1 MSVRAVVRTFVAAVV
16 LAAVTS
22 NALPAPA
29 ATTGTAT
36 VSVVGSAV
44 KVRPMDQPNGSAGA
58 SLTAARNEFES
69 FQVVVAAGAS
79 PLTGLSVALDSPLA
93 GPGGTIP
100 ASNVTVYR
108 EAYYDVT
115 NVSDQEG
122 ATGRWPDALIPTVDP
137 YFHEPRSAF
146 PIDVPAGENRV
157 AWVDVLVPVDAKA
170 GDYDGTV
177 AVIADGGFAVSVP
190 VHLIVLKFAIP
201 STSSLASAFGMDW
214 DTPCLAAYGES
225 CITHESDGWRLK
237 GLYTQAALDD
247 RITISYPQYQP
258 LASSQE
264 RGWFEQ
270 YILPL
275 LNGTAPTKLPGA
287 KLTSLDVDTGSWL
300 KSWKAEAEAKGF
312 ADRAFVYACDEPNTS
327 ASSWKYC
334 KSRASAALAKWP
346 AVSILITSTIDNAD
360 RFGATSLIDTMV
372 PIVNEMDDKPGSS
385 SYSGNQRSNYQA
397 FLTDPR
403 NRLWMYTSC
412 ESEGC
417 TGDSSSSY
425 FNGWPGYPIDAP
437 ASEARAMGWLSFE
450 YRTTGELYY
459 ATDIDLTTA
468 WTDQFDFGGNGDGTL
483 FYPGQPG
490 TCAVG
495 CVGGA
500 DPIPIE
506 SMRMKLIRDGY
517 EDYEWLRWLTAHG
530 QGARARAVV
539 KSLFPR
545 MFDTNR
551 TDGAVQAAR
560 AQLAA
565 LASNVTG

>member
-1 MSVRAVVRTFVAAVV
+1 LAAVIV
-16 LAAVTS
+16 LAAATS
-22 NALPAPA
+22 QAAAAPA
-29 ATTGTAT
+29 KPATAPT
-36 VSVVGSAV
+36 VTVVGSAM
-44 KVRPMDQPNGSAGA
+44 KVRPMDQPTGTAA
-58 SLTAARNEFES
+58 ATLTAARNEFES
-69 FQVVVAAGAS
+69 FQIVVEAGAS
-79 PLTGLSVALDSPLA
+79 PVTGLSVAVGGPLT
-93 GPGGTIP
+93 GTGGTIP

-115 NVSDQEG
+115 KVSDQEG
-122 ATGRWPDALIPTVDP
+122 ATGRWPDALVPTVDP
-137 YFHEPRSAF
+137 YFHEARSAF
-146 PIDVPAGENRV
+146 PVDVPAGENRV
-157 AWVDVLVPVDAKA
+157 AWIDVQVPLTAAA
-170 GDYDGTV
+170 GGYDGTV
-177 AVIADGGFAVSVP
+177 SVTADGGSDVGVP
-190 VHLIVLKFAIP
+190 VDLTVLKFAIP

-264 RGWFEQ
+264 RGWFERF
-270 YILPL
+270 ILPL
-275 LNGTAPTKLPGA
+275 LSGTAPTKLPGA
-287 KLTSLDVDTGSWL
+287 QLTSFDVDTGKWL
-300 KSWKAEAEAKGF
+300 AGWMKEANAHGF

-327 ASSWKYC
+327 ASTWNYC
-334 KSRASAALAKWP
+334 KKRANAALAKWP

-372 PIVNEMDDKPGSS
+372 PIVNEMDDKPGSQ
-385 SYSGNQRSNYQA
+385 YSGNQRSKYGT
-397 FLTDPR
+397 FLQDPR

-412 ESEGC
+412 ETEGC
-417 TGDSSSSY
+417 SGDPSNSY

-450 YRTTGELYY
+450 YRSTGELYY
-459 ATDIDLTTA
+459 ATDIRLTTA
-468 WTDQFDFGGNGDGTL
+468 WTDQYDFGGNGDGTL
-483 FYPGQPG
+483 FYPGQSG

-517 EDYEWLRWLTAHG
+517 EDYEWLKWLTAHG
-530 QGARARAVV
+530 QGPQARTIV

-551 TDGAVQAAR
+551 TDTQVQAAR
-560 AQLAA
+560 TQLEA
-565 LASNVTG
+565 LVSNVTG